1 MTDDRMDDAK
11 LEELA
16 RRLGAGAAARMNVE
30 RVAEAVVERLRTD
43 PKHERRGPSP
53 WWIGPVWLRA
63 AAVVVL
69 MVGVGFL
76 VRGRLQNGSRHA
88 PHYVAEDLQ
97 DLSISQLRDVLG
109 TLDETLDAATP
120 PSSDDDLNDLTTE
133 QLQALLRSL
142 EG

>member
-1 MTDDRMDDAK
+1 MTHDRMDDAK

-16 RRLGAGAAARMNVE
+16 RRLGAGAAERLNVE
-30 RVAEAVVERLRTD
+30 RVAGAVVERLRNES
-43 PKHERRGPSP
+43 KIVRRGPSP
-53 WWIGPVWLRA
+53 WWMQPRWLRA

-69 MVGVGFL
+69 MVGVGL
-76 VRGRLQNGSRHA
+76 VVRVRMQSGSRQSA
-88 PHYVAEDLQ
+88 HYIAEELQ
-97 DLSISQLRDVLG
+97 DLSTSQLREVLG
-109 TLDETLDAATP
+109 TLNETLEAASP

>member
-53 WWIGPVWLRA
+53 WWIGPVWLR
-63 AAVVVL
+63 
-69 MVGVGFL
+69 
-76 VRGRLQNGSRHA
+76 
-88 PHYVAEDLQ
+88 
-97 DLSISQLRDVLG
+97 
-109 TLDETLDAATP
+109 P
-120 PSSDDDLNDLTTE
+120 P
-133 QLQALLRSL
+133 RSWS
-142 EG
+142 